1 MCVTDYDFC
10 TFADTSFC
18 VVDSGPACGLTLNCN
33 TMNLFA
39 VDDFA
44 KKQISLVV
52 SSDGEKVAE
61 EFMKTVYKEK

>member
-1 MCVTDYDFC
+1 M
-10 TFADTSFC
+10 
-18 VVDSGPACGLTLNCN
+18 DSGPACGLTLNCN